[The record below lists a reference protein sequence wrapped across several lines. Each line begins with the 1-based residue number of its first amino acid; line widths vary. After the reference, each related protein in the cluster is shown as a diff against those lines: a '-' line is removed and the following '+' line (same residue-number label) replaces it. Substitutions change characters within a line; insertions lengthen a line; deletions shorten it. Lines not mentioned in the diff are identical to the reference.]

1 MVDIHSHILYSV
13 DDGAKDIDESIRLL
27 RQAESVGYTDIVCSS
42 HYYIGRFE
50 NKNYIEN
57 FHNLQEKIKELEI
70 KVNIYLGNE
79 FALDSDYFEH
89 SKNINK
95 INNGKYLLVELKD
108 YVPYSSCKKFFK
120 KLLQDGTVPIL
131 AHIERYHH
139 LEREDFIKFKK
150 QGVILQMNLNS
161 ATHPRSKVKSLLEQ
175 RYIDVVATDSHRY
188 GTRDYDV
195 EEKLKTLEE
204 KLGKEYFNLVTEIN
218 PRKIINSEDIEK
230 NIGEGNEF
238 KKNNGDG
245 SFFSRLWNKL
255 FS

>member
-1 MVDIHSHILYSV
+1 MVDIHSHILYGV

-57 FHNLQEKIKELEI
+57 FHNLEKKIKELGIE
-70 KVNIYLGNE
+70 VNIYLGNE

-108 YVPYSSCKKFFK
+108 YIPYSSCKKFFK
-120 KLLQDGTVPIL
+120 KLLQDGIVPIL

-139 LEREDFIKFKK
+139 LEREDFINFKK

-195 EEKLKTLEE
+195 EEKLKTLEK

>member
-1 MVDIHSHILYSV
+1 MVDIHSHILYGI

-57 FHNLQEKIKELEI
+57 FHNLQEKIKELGI

-120 KLLQDGTVPIL
+120 KLLQDGIVPIL

-161 ATHPRSKVKSLLEQ
+161 ATHPKSKVKLLLEQ

>member
-1 MVDIHSHILYSV
+1 MVDIHSHILYGV
-13 DDGAKDIDESIRLL
+13 DDGAKDIDESIKLL

-57 FHNLQEKIKELEI
+57 FHNLQEKIKELGI

-120 KLLQDGTVPIL
+120 KLLQDGIVPIL

-139 LEREDFIKFKK
+139 LEREDFINFKK

-161 ATHPRSKVKSLLEQ
+161 ATHPRSKVKPLLEQ

>member
-1 MVDIHSHILYSV
+1 MVDIHSHILYGV

-57 FHNLQEKIKELEI
+57 FHNLQEKIKELGI

-108 YVPYSSCKKFFK
+108 YIPYSSCKKFFK
-120 KLLQDGTVPIL
+120 KLLQDGIVPIL

-139 LEREDFIKFKK
+139 LEREDFINFKK

-161 ATHPRSKVKSLLEQ
+161 ATHPRSKVKPLLEQ
-175 RYIDVVATDSHRY
+175 RYIGIVATDSHRY

-195 EEKLKTLEE
+195 EEKLKTLEK